1 MPDLLEKLA
10 NGKKSDRDIIDQP
23 ETAQGP
29 DLLEKLLNGLVE
41 ILLGGA
47 RLLPNSLDRY
57 LRIRFQKNELILL
70 MATS

>member
-10 NGKKSDRDIIDQP
+10 NGKKSDRDITDQP

-57 LRIRFQKNELILL
+57 LRISYQKNESILL
-70 MATS
+70 TATS

>member
-1 MPDLLEKLA
+1 MPDLLENLA
-10 NGKKSDRDIIDQP
+10 YDQKSEREIDQP

-57 LRIRFQKNELILL
+57 LRIRYQKK
-70 MATS
+70 